1 MWATGGVRD
10 EKSKGEGWAPKLH
23 LTKQDETPS
32 ETAPMNRF
40 LLPLI
45 GQSRLNLVLTPK
57 RCPGANKSCKALL
70 MTLTCLDTSRMR
82 KRKRKETTKWRWVRK
97 STALSYSVIIDF
109 PSALQ
114 WRFSTNIF
122 CHNARRKHLIRWWYE
137 SHENGKSFM
146 RGWLQKL
153 ILTDRYMR
161 WHKLGID
168 LTAIYEDAP

>member
-1 MWATGGVRD
+1 MKRAG
-10 EKSKGEGWAPKLH
+10 EKDQLLSFIWPNR
-23 LTKQDETPS
+23 TK
-32 ETAPMNRF
+32 F
-40 LLPLI
+40 LLRRHPWI
-45 GQSRLNLVLTPK
+45 GFYYHWLGGRDWIW
-57 RCPGANKSCKALL
+57 CPPQKDPRANKSCKALL
-70 MTLTCLDTSRMR
+70 MTLTCLDTSRVIERERGR
-82 KRKRKETTKWRWVRK
+82 KQQSEDGWGRAQRWV
-97 STALSYSVIIDF
+97 TVIIDF

-137 SHENGKSFM
+137 RHENGKSFM

-153 ILTDRYMR
+153 ILTDRDMR

>member
-10 EKSKGEGWAPKLH
+10 EKSKGEGWAPKLY
-23 LTKQDETPS
+23 LTKQDEIPS
-32 ETAPMNRF
+32 EAAPMNRF

-70 MTLTCLDTSRMR
+70 MTLTCLDTSRMIERGKGR
-82 KRKRKETTKWRWVRK
+82 KQQSEDGWGRAQRWV
-97 STALSYSVIIDF
+97 TVIIDF

-137 SHENGKSFM
+137 KHENGK
-146 RGWLQKL
+146 KL
-153 ILTDRYMR
+153 YEGLIAEADPDR
-161 WHKLGID
+161 
-168 LTAIYEDAP
+168 